1 MTPAQMDELADED
14 MAAMVRVIEREA
26 AAAARKG

>member
-1 MTPAQMDELADED
+1 MTPAEMDELADED

-26 AAAARKG
+26 AARQKG